1 MISIDIEING
11 ENKLYEFPTSWDE
24 INISTYK
31 KLHQLDKPE
40 SENDLLYLFEI
51 INVLSNIDKEILY
64 QMDIN
69 QFQEL
74 SKQLSFIYDEVKNNQ
89 VDYVEVDGEKYYLYT
104 DFNKYNAGEI
114 ISIDTILKR
123 NNYDYI
129 SCMSELCCIFLRK
142 KIDDKIEPFN
152 TELLGRKN
160 TFDNLKVSDVNNVF
174 SFFLFGGDL
183 PKNNTKDSTKAKN
196 PKKKVSSRKS

>member
-1 MISIDIEING
+1 MINIEIEIDGVSTMYN
-11 ENKLYEFPTSWDE
+11 FPSSWDE

-31 KLHQLDKPE
+31 KLHQLEKPTE
-40 SENDLLYLFEI
+40 ETNLLYLFELI
-51 INVLSNIDKEILY
+51 GAVSDIDKSILY

-69 QFQEL
+69 QFQ
-74 SKQLSFIYDEVKNNQ
+74 QIANNLSFIYGEVKNKS
-89 VDYVEVDGEKYYLYT
+89 VDYVEVDGEQYYLHT

-142 KIDDKIEPFN
+142 KIDGKIEPF
-152 TELLGRKN
+152 TTDLFHRK
-160 TFDNLKVSDVNNVF
+160 TMFDNLKVSEVNNIF
-174 SFFLFGGDL
+174 SFFLSGGDL
-183 PKNNTKDSTKAKN
+183 PKNNTKDYTKANN
-196 PKKKVSSRKS
+196 PKKKASLRKS